1 MPRRSSKSKSKKVVK
16 RLNKSI
22 RSKRSNK
29 IKRTKRSK
37 SSKRSKGSK
46 KLVKRGGSP
55 AYNLHGNLGMLSASQ
70 TCGNSKPLTYYQQN
84 DLSNYNLIK
93 LTT

>member
-1 MPRRSSKSKSKKVVK
+1 MPRRLSKSKSKKVVK

-22 RSKRSNK
+22 RSKSYK
-29 IKRTKRSK
+29 KTKRSMR
-37 SSKRSKGSK
+37 SMRSKGSK
-46 KLVKRGGSP
+46 KSVKRGGSP
-55 AYNLHGNLGMLSASQ
+55 AYNLHGNMGMLSASE

-84 DLSNYNLIK
+84 DLSNSNLIK